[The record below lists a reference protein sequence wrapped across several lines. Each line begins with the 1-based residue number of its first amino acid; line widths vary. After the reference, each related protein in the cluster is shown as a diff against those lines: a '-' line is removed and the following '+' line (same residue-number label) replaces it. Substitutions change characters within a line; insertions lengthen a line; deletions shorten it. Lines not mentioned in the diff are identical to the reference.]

1 MDKQET
7 IGPWQQAF
15 RDRKAAKDARDIGIA
30 RSESNARNA
39 EAVEAARQ
47 ALEVRIKTCET
58 FTSSDIIKDV
68 TDQGIEAKDWRC
80 IGGMLVRARKQGRI
94 EVLGIQNSR
103 RASRH
108 CGDQKVWRSLECQN
122 T

>member
-1 MDKQET
+1 MSNT
-7 IGPWQQAF
+7 ASASAQQA
-15 RDRKAAKDARDIGIA
+15 RDKGIA
-30 RSESNARNA
+30 RSESNAQNA
-39 EAVEAARQ
+39 EAVDAARQ
-47 ALEVRIKTCET
+47 ALEVRIKTCEM

-68 TDQGIEAKDWRC
+68 TDQGITAKDWRC
-80 IGGMLVRARKQGRI
+80 IGGLLVRAHKQGRI

-108 CGDQKVWRSLECQN
+108 CGDQKVWQSLEYQN

>member
-1 MDKQET
+1 MDNQEP
-7 IGPWQQAF
+7 IGPWQQIF
-15 RDRKAAKDARDIGIA
+15 RDHKAAKDARDKGIA
-30 RSESNARNA
+30 RSESNAQNA
-39 EAVEAARQ
+39 EAVDAARQ

-80 IGGMLVRARKQGRI
+80 IGGLLARARRQGRI
-94 EVLGIQNSR
+94 EVLSIQNSR

-108 CGDQKVWRSLECQN
+108 CGDQKVWRSLEYQN

>member
-1 MDKQET
+1 MKNQEP

-15 RDRKAAKDARDIGIA
+15 RDREAARKARDIGIA
-30 RSESNARNA
+30 RSESNAQNA
-39 EAVEAARQ
+39 EAVDAARQ
-47 ALEVRIKTCET
+47 ALEVRIKTCKT
-58 FTSSDIIKDV
+58 FTSSDVIKDV

-80 IGGMLVRARKQGRI
+80 IGGLLARAHKQGRI

-108 CGDQKVWRSLECQN
+108 CGDQKVWRSLECV
-122 T
+122 

>member
-1 MDKQET
+1 MNNQET
-7 IGPWQQAF
+7 LGPWQQAF
-15 RDRKAAKDARDIGIA
+15 RDRKAAKDARDKGIA
-30 RSESNARNA
+30 QSESNTQNA
-39 EAVEAARQ
+39 EAVDAARQ
-47 ALEVRIKTCET
+47 ALEVRIKTSET

-80 IGGMLVRARKQGRI
+80 IGGLLARARKQGRI

-103 RASRH
+103 RVSRH
-108 CGDQKVWRSLECQN
+108 CGDQKVWRSLEYRN